1 MSSKRSK
8 VHPKYK
14 TKYRAKNWAAYDRAL
29 VARGDIT
36 LWITP
41 EAIAAWRPAPTGGRG
56 AQPKFSDLAIETAL
70 TLRLVFHLPLR
81 QAEGFL
87 RSVLRFMGLELE
99 SPDHTTLSRRGQGL
113 ALDLRAVP
121 HQGPVHLLID
131 SSGLAAFGEGEWAAA
146 KHGVK
151 GRRGWRKLHL
161 SVDAR
166 GMILAQC
173 LTDATADD
181 ATTGVD
187 LLSEVKE
194 TITSVTADGAYDTT
208 AFYEAAGERGARVV
222 VPPSTTATSS
232 RKPRARASPRNR
244 TIQRVQE
251 IGRRAWKKEA
261 GYHQQARAENAF
273 FRYKTIIGD
282 RLRARSDDGRRVETR
297 IACDV
302 LNRMTRLGRPESVA
316 IGA

>member
-1 MSSKRSK
+1 MPSNRSK

-14 TKYRAKNWAAYDRAL
+14 TKYRVKNWPAYDRSL
-29 VARGDIT
+29 VARGNIT

-41 EAIAAWRPAPTGGRG
+41 EAREGWRPARTGMRG

-70 TLRLVFHLPLR
+70 TLRIVFHLPLR

-87 RSVLRFMGLELE
+87 RSILRSMGLDLE
-99 SPDHTTLSRRGQGL
+99 SPDHTTLSRRGQSL
-113 ALDLRAVP
+113 ARDLRAV
-121 HQGPVHLLID
+121 HRQGPVHLLID
-131 SSGLAAFGEGEWAAA
+131 SSGLSAYGEGEWAAA

-161 SVDAR
+161 CVDAR

-208 AFYEAAGERGARVV
+208 AF
-222 VPPSTTATSS
+222 
-232 RKPRARASPRNR
+232 
-244 TIQRVQE
+244 
-251 IGRRAWKKEA
+251 
-261 GYHQQARAENAF
+261 
-273 FRYKTIIGD
+273 
-282 RLRARSDDGRRVETR
+282 
-297 IACDV
+297 
-302 LNRMTRLGRPESVA
+302 
-316 IGA
+316 

>member
-14 TKYRAKNWAAYDRAL
+14 TKYRVKNWPDYDRAL

-41 EAIAAWRPAPTGGRG
+41 EALVAWRPVPSGRRG
-56 AQPKFSDLAIETAL
+56 AQPKFSDLAIETAM
-70 TLRLVFHLPLR
+70 TFHIVFHLPLR
-81 QAEGFL
+81 QSEGFL
-87 RSVLRFMGLELE
+87 RSILRIMGLDLE

-113 ALDLRAVP
+113 ALDLRP
-121 HQGPVHLLID
+121 ISPEGPIHLLID
-131 SSGLAAFGEGEWAAA
+131 SSGLAAFGEGEWAAV
-146 KHGVK
+146 KHGGR

-161 SVDAR
+161 SVDSR
-166 GMILAQC
+166 GTILAQS
-173 LTDATADD
+173 LTEATADD
-181 ATTGVD
+181 ANTALD
-187 LLSEVKE
+187 LLDAIKGS
-194 TITSVTADGAYDTT
+194 ITCVTADGAYDT
-208 AFYEAAGERGARVV
+208 AAVYEAATRRCARVV
-222 VPPSTTATSS
+222 VPPSIAATGS

-244 TIQRVQE
+244 TIKRARR

-273 FRYKTIIGD
+273 FRYKTIVGD
-282 RLRARSDDGRRVETR
+282 RLRARSEPGRKVEAR

-302 LNRMTRLGRPESVA
+302 LNRMTGIGRPESVA

>member
-8 VHPKYK
+8 VHPTYK
-14 TKYRAKNWAAYDRAL
+14 TKYRVKNWSAYDRSL

-41 EAIAAWRPAPTGGRG
+41 EARDAWRPARTGMRG

-87 RSVLRFMGLELE
+87 RSVLRSMGLDLE
-99 SPDHTTLSRRGQGL
+99 SPDHTTLSRRGQSL
-113 ALDLRAVP
+113 ARDLRAVP
-121 HQGPVHLLID
+121 NQGPIHLLID

-146 KHGVK
+146 KHGAK

-161 SVDAR
+161 SVDSR
-166 GMILAQC
+166 GLILAQR
-173 LTDATADD
+173 LTEATADD
-181 ATTGVD
+181 ASTALD
-187 LLSEVKE
+187 LLGGIKGTV
-194 TITSVTADGAYDTT
+194 TRITADGAYDTV
-208 AFYEAAGERGARVV
+208 AFYEAADERGARVV
-222 VPPSTTATSS
+222 VPPSTTATAS
-232 RKPRARASPRNR
+232 RKPRARASPRNQ
-244 TIQRVQE
+244 TIERVKE

-282 RLRARSDDGRRVETR
+282 RLRARGEAGRKVEAR
-297 IACDV
+297 IACEI
-302 LNRMTRLGRPESVA
+302 LNRMTELGRPESVA

>member
-1 MSSKRSK
+1 MSSKRSR

-14 TKYRAKNWAAYDRAL
+14 TKYRVRNWPAYDCSL

-41 EAIAAWRPAPTGGRG
+41 EALVAWRPACTGRRG
-56 AQPKFSDLAIETAL
+56 GQPKFSDVAIETAL
-70 TLRLVFHLPLR
+70 TLRILFHLPLR

-87 RSVLRFMGLELE
+87 RSILRIMGLDLE
-99 SPDHTTLSRRGQGL
+99 APDHTTLSRRGQSL
-113 ALDLRAVP
+113 ALDLRAIP
-121 HQGPVHLLID
+121 HQGPIHLLID

-146 KHGVK
+146 KHGAK

-161 SVDAR
+161 SVDGR
-166 GMILAQC
+166 GMILAQH

-187 LLSEVKE
+187 LLSKVKR
-194 TITSVTADGAYDTT
+194 TITSVTADGAYDTA
-208 AFYEAAGERGARVV
+208 AFYEAAAERGACVV
-222 VPPSTTATSS
+222 VPPSTAATAS

-244 TIQRVQE
+244 TIERVRE
-251 IGRRAWKKEA
+251 IGRKAWKKEA
-261 GYHQQARAENAF
+261 GYHQQARVENAF
-273 FRYKTIIGD
+273 FRFKTIVGD
-282 RLRARSDDGRRVETR
+282 RLRARSEDGRQVEAH

-302 LNRMTRLGRPESVA
+302 LNRMTALGRPESVA
-316 IGA
+316 IRG